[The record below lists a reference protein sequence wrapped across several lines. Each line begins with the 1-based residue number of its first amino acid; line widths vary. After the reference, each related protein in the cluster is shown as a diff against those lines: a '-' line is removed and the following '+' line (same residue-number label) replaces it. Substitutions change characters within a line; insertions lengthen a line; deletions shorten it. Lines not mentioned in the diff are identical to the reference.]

1 MSKGRWIKVW
11 KEEQKEEWKDLY
23 GKEREKFYNRN
34 TYNRN
39 IIGIGKWGIT
49 AIDNMVR
56 EKRDLV
62 KELKIR
68 E

>member
-1 MSKGRWIKVW
+1 MSEGRWVKVW

-34 TYNRN
+34 
-39 IIGIGKWGIT
+39 KWGIT